1 MNGKADVRKKM
12 RGRPR
17 LDPKERRDRSARLC
31 EAIGRETAWERA
43 GTVALFAPQDTEP
56 DVELLWLQAGAK
68 IFCYPRLST
77 GGLDFVRV
85 LDRATLT
92 MGRWNI
98 REPAFGSAQIVAP
111 SEIDLILVPGVA
123 FTREGER
130 LGRGGGYYDR
140 FLAQREVR
148 AVKIGICF
156 VEQLV
161 DELPIDPHDA
171 RVDCVI
177 AA

>member
-12 RGRPR
+12 RERPQ
-17 LDPKERRDRSARLC
+17 LHPDERSDRSARLC
-31 EAIGRETAWERA
+31 EAIGREAAWDRA
-43 GTVALFAPQDTEP
+43 RTVALFAPQDTEP
-56 DVELLWLQAGAK
+56 DVELLWLQAGGKAL
-68 IFCYPRLST
+68 CYPRIST
-77 GGLDFVRV
+77 GGLDFLRV
-85 LDRATLT
+85 LDRTTLT
-92 MGRWNI
+92 IGRWNI
-98 REPAFGSAQIVAP
+98 REPVFASAQIVAP
-111 SEIDLILVPGVA
+111 SEIDLILVPGIA

-140 FLAQREVR
+140 FLAQREVH
-148 AVKIGICF
+148 AMKIGVCF

-161 DELPIDPHDA
+161 EELPSDPHDA